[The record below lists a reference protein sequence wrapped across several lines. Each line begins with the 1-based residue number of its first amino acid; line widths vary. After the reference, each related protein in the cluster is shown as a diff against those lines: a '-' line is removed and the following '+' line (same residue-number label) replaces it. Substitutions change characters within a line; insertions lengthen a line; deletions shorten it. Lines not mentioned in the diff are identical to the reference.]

1 LSLSLWLA
9 IAASLL
15 IGSGEALASR
25 FVNEH
30 RSETITTSFF
40 ISGIA
45 VTALLLAVV
54 PSTWSTRDIVLG
66 VASGVFNGFALLALY
81 EAYRHVPVGV
91 AAPIVGVQAAVI
103 PVLYSVAVDGEQLT
117 ALAVAGIML
126 GVIALILVSV
136 DPAPIE
142 SMRRGLVLAIIAGAL
157 YGVMLTFL
165 AKTTEASGLWPLL
178 PQRAVAFVVA
188 SVFAVKVGAPI
199 LSEPGSRTKIIAVGA
214 LGSLG
219 AIAYVVAAQ
228 RGSISQ
234 VAIAGAQYPA
244 ATVLFAFLLFG
255 ARIRWWQTLGLVLS
269 ALAVS
274 FIALG

>member
-1 LSLSLWLA
+1 MSLSLWLA

-25 FVNEH
+25 FVHEH

-45 VTALLLAVV
+45 VTGLMIFMI
-54 PSTWSTRDIVLG
+54 PGTWNTRDIVLG
-66 VASGVFNGFALLALY
+66 LTSGVFNGFALLALY
-81 EAYRHVPVGV
+81 EGYRHVPVGV

-103 PVLYSVAVDGEQLT
+103 PVLYSVSIDGETLT
-117 ALAVAGIML
+117 GLAGAGIGL
-126 GVIALILVSV
+126 GVLALILVSV
-136 DPAPIE
+136 DPSPVQ
-142 SMRRGLVLAIIAGAL
+142 SLRRGLALAIIAGAL
-157 YGVMLTFL
+157 YGIMLTL
-165 AKTTEASGLWPLL
+165 LTKTSEASGLWPLL
-178 PQRAVAFVVA
+178 PQRVVAFGVA
-188 SVFAVKVGAPI
+188 AAVAVKVGAPI
-199 LSEPGSRTKIIAVGA
+199 LSAPGSRLRVMMVGA
-214 LGSLG
+214 FGSLG
-219 AIAYVVAAQ
+219 AVAYVLAAQ

-255 ARIRWWQTLGLVLS
+255 ARIRWWQTLGLALS
-269 ALAVS
+269 GVAVS